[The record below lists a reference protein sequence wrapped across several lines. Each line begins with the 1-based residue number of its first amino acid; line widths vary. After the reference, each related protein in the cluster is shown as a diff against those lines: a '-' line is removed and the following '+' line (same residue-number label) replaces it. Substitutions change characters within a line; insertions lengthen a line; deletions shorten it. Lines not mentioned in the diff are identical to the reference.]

1 MPSLAAR
8 LLLVAGLFATLAC
21 ETPSGAAAR
30 TAPVPAAPSPLRLT
44 ILGTND
50 WHGWAE
56 PHQAKAKGGSMVDE
70 GGLALYASVVKLL
83 RAETGG
89 RLLVLDA
96 GDIFQGTLVSNL
108 GEGAVMV
115 DAFNALG
122 MDAVAVGN
130 HEFDYGPVGPAVV
143 PNKPGD
149 DPVGAL
155 KARIAQ
161 AHFPFLAANVVDAAT
176 GQAPAWLGS
185 GTTMREIGGLRVGI
199 IGLATPETPH
209 TTNPVNVAGLR
220 FLPLAPAAKAAA
232 ERLRAQG
239 ADIVVVV
246 AHAGGR
252 CDDLKDPNDGTHCHP
267 GEEIFAMLA
276 ELPRGTVDAVVAG
289 HTHRAVGH
297 FVNGAPVIETSALGR
312 SFGVIS
318 LEIDPK
324 SRRPIPGATR
334 IEAEV
339 PLCERVVEGTFR
351 CDPSVLGSD
360 KPLVPASYHG
370 QPLHPD
376 PAMEA
381 LLAPAFARVAA
392 SQAQPL
398 GVDVPVTLRRDSTT
412 ESGLGSATADALRQ
426 MESAD
431 IGLLNSG
438 GLRADLTAG
447 PLTYGHLYETF
458 PFDNNVATLRL
469 TGPEV
474 RGLLVAILAHGR
486 VPQQSGL
493 KLAVAACPL
502 GLQVMSVTLSDGT
515 ALADGRLYRV
525 VLPDYLARGGDGLDA
540 FMTALPAERR
550 DLGDRRPF
558 NLRDALAA
566 ELGRRGQPLTA
577 PPPGRTELLRGKAA
591 RCAP

>member
-8 LLLVAGLFATLAC
+8 LLIAAQLLALLGCQTATPAG
-21 ETPSGAAAR
+21 PRSNAAS
-30 TAPVPAAPSPLRLT
+30 AAPLPLT

-50 WHGWAE
+50 WHGWAQ
-56 PHQAKAKGGSMVDE
+56 PHQARAADGSAVDE

-89 RLLVLDA
+89 RLLVVDA

-108 GEGAVMV
+108 SEGAVMV

-143 PNKPGD
+143 PTTSSE

-161 AHFPFLAANVVDAAT
+161 AHFPFLAANVVDADT
-176 GQAPAWLGS
+176 GLAPAWLGS
-185 GTTMREIGGLRVGI
+185 GTAMRDVGGIRVGI
-199 IGLATPETPH
+199 IGLATPETPR
-209 TTNPVNVAGLR
+209 TTNPINVAGLR

-239 ADIVVVV
+239 AEVVVVV

-252 CDDLKDPNDGTHCHP
+252 CDDLRDPNDGTHCHP
-267 GEEIFAMLA
+267 GEEIFAMLDQ
-276 ELPRGTVDAVVAG
+276 LPRGTVDAVVAG

-297 FVNGAPVIETSALGR
+297 FVNGTPVIETSALGR
-312 SFGVIS
+312 SFGLIS
-318 LEIDPK
+318 LQLDPVTRK
-324 SRRPIPGATR
+324 PIPSATH

-339 PLCERVVEGTFR
+339 HLCERVVEGTTK
-351 CDPSVLGSD
+351 CDPTVLASG
-360 KPLVPASYHG
+360 KPLVPATYHG
-370 QPLHPD
+370 HPLRRD
-376 PAMEA
+376 PEMEA
-381 LLAPAFARVAA
+381 LLAPALASVAA
-392 SQAQPL
+392 AQAKSV
-398 GVDVPVTLRRDSTT
+398 GVEVPVTLRRDSTG
-412 ESGLGSATADALRQ
+412 ESSLGDATSDALRQ
-426 MESAD
+426 MEGAD
-431 IGLLNSG
+431 VAILNSG

-458 PFDNNVATLRL
+458 PFDNMVATLRL
-469 TGPEV
+469 TASEL
-474 RGLLVAILAHGR
+474 RGLLKAIVAHGR

-493 KLAVAACPL
+493 RLAVGACPS
-502 GLQVMSVTLSDGT
+502 GLEVMELTLADGT
-515 ALADGRLYRV
+515 PLVDGRLYRV
-525 VLPDYLARGGDGLDA
+525 VLPDYLARGGDGLEP
-540 FMTALPAERR
+540 FMGAVPAERR
-550 DLGDRRPF
+550 DMGERRPL

-566 ELGRRGQPLTA
+566 YLGQRGQPLAA
-577 PPPGRTELLRGKAA
+577 PPSGRTELLRGKAA
-591 RCAP
+591 HCAP

>member
-8 LLLVAGLFATLAC
+8 LLLVPALLSALAC
-21 ETPSGAAAR
+21 ETPSGVAAR
-30 TAPVPAAPSPLRLT
+30 SEPAPAPATLRLT

-50 WHGWAE
+50 WHGWAQ
-56 PHQAKAKGGSMVDE
+56 PHQARAPDGSNVDE
-70 GGLALYASVVKLL
+70 GGLVLYASVVKLL

-122 MDAVAVGN
+122 MTAVAVGN

-176 GQAPAWLGS
+176 GVAPAWLGS
-185 GTTMREIGGLRVGI
+185 GTLMRDVGGVRVGI
-199 IGLATPETPH
+199 IGLATPQTPY

-232 ERLRAQG
+232 DRLRAEG
-239 ADIVVVV
+239 AEVVVVV

-312 SFGVIS
+312 SFGIIS
-318 LEIDPK
+318 LELDAK
-324 SRRPIPGATR
+324 TRRPIPAATR
-334 IEAEV
+334 IEAEI
-339 PLCERVVEGTFR
+339 PLCERVVEGTVR
-351 CDPSVLGSD
+351 CDATVLSSG

-370 QPLHPD
+370 QQLHPD
-376 PAMEA
+376 PEMQA
-381 LLAPAFARVAA
+381 LLAPAIASVAA
-392 SQAQPL
+392 AQAQPL
-398 GVDVPVTLRRDSTT
+398 GVDVPVPLRRDSTS
-412 ESGLGSATADALRQ
+412 ESSLGSATADALRQ
-426 MESAD
+426 MEGAD
-431 IGLLNSG
+431 IALLNSG
-438 GLRADLTAG
+438 GLRADLVAG

-458 PFDNNVATLRL
+458 PFDNAVATLQL
-469 TGPEV
+469 TGAEV
-474 RGLLVAILAHGR
+474 RGLLTAILAHGR

-493 KLAVAACPL
+493 KLVVAACPV
-502 GLQVMSVTLSDGT
+502 GLQVMSVTLPDGT

-525 VLPDYLARGGDGLDA
+525 VLPDYLARGGDGLEA
-540 FMTALPAERR
+540 FMGALPAARV
-550 DLGDRRPF
+550 DLGERRPF
-558 NLRDALAA
+558 NLRDGLAE
-566 ELGRRGQPLTA
+566 ELRRRGKPLTA
-577 PPPGRTELLRGKAA
+577 PPPGRTELVRGKAA